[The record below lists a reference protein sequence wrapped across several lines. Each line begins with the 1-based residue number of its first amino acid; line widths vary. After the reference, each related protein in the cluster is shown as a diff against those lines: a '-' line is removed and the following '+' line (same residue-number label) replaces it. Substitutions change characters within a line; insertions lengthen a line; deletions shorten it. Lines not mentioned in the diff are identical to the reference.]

1 MNDNKIVSLNNGYK
15 PEPNMRLIRSEELQE
30 IQSTLIYLADEV
42 LMLSKTVQALTRQLK
57 QSKDKQ

>member
-1 MNDNKIVSLNNGYK
+1 MKDNIADIGTGYK
-15 PEPNMRLIRSEELQE
+15 PEPKMILIKSAELQE

-42 LMLSKTVQALTRQLK
+42 LLLSKTVQALTRQLK

>member
-1 MNDNKIVSLNNGYK
+1 MKDENIISLNNGYK
-15 PEPNMRLIRSEELQE
+15 PEPKMILIKSAELQE

-42 LMLSKTVQALTRQLK
+42 LLLSKTVQALTRQLK